1 MFKSVALLLAL
12 AIAANAA
19 SLGDVKHVIMLMM
32 ENRSFQHVSV
42 NFPSKYTVYICKDP
56 YSDSCSISVLCLVF
70 EVLQILMSRSIR
82 TAALFGTS
90 KYELHLRLCLKRAC
104 PAVTLHL

>member
-1 MFKSVALLLAL
+1 MFKYVALMLAL

-42 NFPSKYTVYICKDP
+42 YFSSKYIIYISKTQ
-56 YSDSCSISVLCLVF
+56 YSDYYSISVLCLVF
-70 EVLQILMSRSIR
+70 EALQILMFRSIR
-82 TAALFGTS
+82 TAALYGTS
-90 KYELHLRLCLKRAC
+90 KYEVHLRNFA
-104 PAVTLHL
+104 